1 VLAVLASNP
10 GFDQL
15 GNIKDQYSLNL
26 IPLTKMAANKMAPP
40 PADPVK
46 EDQQF
51 AAEVQAVKKWWSDP
65 RWRYTKR
72 AFTAEQIVAK
82 RGTLKIEYP
91 SNAMSKKLWNI
102 LEGRFK
108 DGDVSYT
115 YGCLEP
121 TMLTQMAKYL
131 DTVYVS
137 GWQSSSTASASDE
150 PGPDLA
156 DYPYTTVPN
165 KVGHLFMAQLFH
177 DRKQREERVT
187 TPKEKRASLAN
198 IDYLRPIIADADTG
212 HGGLTAVMKLTKLFI
227 EKGAAGIHIEDQ
239 APGTK
244 KCGHM
249 AGKVLVPISEHI
261 NRLVAIRAQADI
273 MGSDL
278 LAIARTDAEAATLI
292 TTTIDPRD
300 HAYILGCT
308 NPNLQPLNDLMIAAA
323 EAGKTGAELQAIE
336 DQWTAQAGLKLYT
349 DAVIDTINAGIHV
362 NKKEITAKFLSAVR
376 GKSNSEARAIA
387 KGITGV
393 DIHWDWDTP
402 RTREGF
408 YRLQGGCQCA
418 INRAIAYAPFCD
430 AIWMESKLP
439 DYAQA
444 EEFANGVHA
453 VWPEQKLAYN
463 LSPSF
468 NWKTAMPRAEQET
481 YIQRLSKLGYCWQFI
496 TLAGLHTTALIS
508 DKFARAYA
516 TSGMRAYGELVQEPE
531 MEGGVDVVKHQKW
544 SGANYVDELLKMVQ
558 GGVSSTSAMGKGVTE
573 DQFH

>member
-1 VLAVLASNP
+1 MSV
-10 GFDQL
+10 
-15 GNIKDQYSLNL
+15 
-26 IPLTKMAANKMAPP
+26 NKMAN
-40 PADPVK
+40 PAVDPDK
-46 EDQQF
+46 EEQIFID
-51 AAEVQAVKKWWSDP
+51 EVAAVKKWWSDS

-72 AFTAEQIVAK
+72 PFTAEQIVAK
-82 RGTLKIEYP
+82 RGNLKIEYP
-91 SNAMSKKLWNI
+91 SNTQAKKLWKI
-102 LEGRFK
+102 LEGRFQA
-108 DGDVSYT
+108 GDASYT

-165 KVGHLFMAQLFH
+165 KVAHLFMAQLFH
-177 DRKQREERVT
+177 DRKQREERIT
-187 TPKEKRASLAN
+187 TASKADRSKLPN

-212 HGGLTAVMKLTKLFI
+212 HGGLTAVMKLTKLFV

-261 NRLVAIRAQADI
+261 QRLVAIRAQADI
-273 MGSDL
+273 MGTDL
-278 LAIARTDAEAATLI
+278 LAVARTDAEAATLI
-292 TTTIDPRD
+292 TSTIDPRD
-300 HAYILGCT
+300 HAYILGST
-308 NPNLQPLNDLMIAAA
+308 NPSLQPLNDLMIAA
-323 EAGKTGAELQAIE
+323 EKAGKNGPELQAIE
-336 DQWTAQAGLKLYT
+336 DQWIAQAGLKLFN
-349 DAVIDTINAGIHV
+349 DAVTDVINAGSYV
-362 NKKEITAKFLSAVR
+362 NKKELVAQFLAAVK
-376 GKSNSEARAIA
+376 GKSNTEARAIA
-387 KGITGV
+387 KGATGV
-393 DIHWDWDTP
+393 DIAFDWDAP
-402 RTREGF
+402 RTREGY
-408 YRLQGGCQCA
+408 YRIRGGCGCA
-418 INRAIAYAPFCD
+418 INRAIAYAPYAD

-444 EEFANGVHA
+444 EEFAKGVHA

-468 NWKTAMPRAEQET
+468 NWKSAMPRAEQET
-481 YIQRLSKLGYCWQFI
+481 YIKRLSKLGYCWQFI

-508 DKFARAYA
+508 DQFAKAY
-516 TSGMRAYGELVQEPE
+516 SQQGMRAYGELVQEPE
-531 MEGGVDVVKHQKW
+531 MDGGVDVVKHQKW